1 MEESKKLI
9 EAYSYNFTEFYGL
22 IFCYLNHYNYED
34 FMELF
39 NKLDKSMENKKDLFE
54 ILLIYKHF
62 FKKKIKFEKNFLE
75 KFIIYSTENKD
86 NNEKEENKKTNDKK
100 HFLRFIEKALPYLD
114 EINFYI
120 HTININKEKIILIK
134 DFQPIEITKF
144 ENYSNNF
151 EETER
156 DIDDILN
163 FSKDKKI
170 LVIYFNNDFWSN
182 IIKLYDEATQDN
194 IKILKKLKI
203 LFEKYYT
210 IVENV
215 CKIKLIKT
223 KASEFKDKDELSIK
237 LDKIIIEYIKNKN
250 DIENDE
256 IVNLLVDFNPF
267 YDLKDNQESYINKRK
282 ELEEYFL
289 LWTHQIKTPIT
300 VSKLLFR
307 TYENAQTKALEE
319 QMFYIEEYTNMAMNY
334 IKLID
339 RNADMDITYVD
350 LDEIIKVV
358 LKKYAMLFIDKKIS
372 LNYEPIHQ
380 LVIADSKW
388 LSIMIEQLIANA
400 VKYTNEGSITISYNK
415 QTRQLAIK
423 DTGIGIREEDI
434 PKIFDRGYS
443 GFNGR
448 LNEKSSGLGLYL
460 VRKIALLLN
469 IEIDVDSKLNVGST
483 FSLKFPANLTN
494 L

>member
-1 MEESKKLI
+1 MNKFIDYLKSEYQL
-9 EAYSYNFTEFYGL
+9 FLGL
-22 IFCYLNHYNYED
+22 
-34 FMELF
+34 LF
-39 NKLDKSMENKKDLFE
+39 VAITNLLVFLVASLSLEYYWLFIE
-54 ILLIYKHF
+54 ILLFGLVAYLVARF
-62 FKKKIKFEKNFLE
+62 PS
-75 KFIIYSTENKD
+75 YQ
-86 NNEKEENKKTNDKK
+86 KERT
-100 HFLRFIEKALPYLD
+100 LD
-114 EINFYI
+114 E
-120 HTININKEKIILIK
+120 
-134 DFQPIEITKF
+134 QV
-144 ENYSNNF
+144 
-151 EETER
+151 EE
-156 DIDDILN
+156 
-163 FSKDKKI
+163 
-170 LVIYFNNDFWSN
+170 
-182 IIKLYDEATQDN
+182 
-194 IKILKKLKI
+194 LKKEIK
-203 LFEKYYT
+203 KN
-210 IVENV
+210 EN
-215 CKIKLIKT
+215 
-223 KASEFKDKDELSIK
+223 
-237 LDKIIIEYIKNKN
+237 
-250 DIENDE
+250 
-256 IVNLLVDFNPF
+256 
-267 YDLKDNQESYINKRK
+267 SYIDKRK

-350 LDEIIKVV
+350 LD
-358 LKKYAMLFIDKKIS
+358 

>member
-1 MEESKKLI
+1 MNKFIDYLKSEYQLFLGFLFVSITNLLVFLVASLSI
-9 EAYSYNFTEFYGL
+9 EYYW
-22 IFCYLNHYNYED
+22 
-34 FMELF
+34 LF
-39 NKLDKSMENKKDLFE
+39 IE
-54 ILLIYKHF
+54 ILLFGLVAYLVARF
-62 FKKKIKFEKNFLE
+62 PS
-75 KFIIYSTENKD
+75 YQ
-86 NNEKEENKKTNDKK
+86 KERT
-100 HFLRFIEKALPYLD
+100 LD
-114 EINFYI
+114 E
-120 HTININKEKIILIK
+120 
-134 DFQPIEITKF
+134 QV
-144 ENYSNNF
+144 
-151 EETER
+151 EE
-156 DIDDILN
+156 
-163 FSKDKKI
+163 
-170 LVIYFNNDFWSN
+170 
-182 IIKLYDEATQDN
+182 
-194 IKILKKLKI
+194 LKKEIKRN
-203 LFEKYYT
+203 
-210 IVENV
+210 EN
-215 CKIKLIKT
+215 
-223 KASEFKDKDELSIK
+223 
-237 LDKIIIEYIKNKN
+237 
-250 DIENDE
+250 
-256 IVNLLVDFNPF
+256 
-267 YDLKDNQESYINKRK
+267 SYIDKRK

-350 LDEIIKVV
+350 LDEIIRVV

>member
-1 MEESKKLI
+1 MNKFIDYLKSEYQLFLGFLFVSITNLLVFLVASLSI
-9 EAYSYNFTEFYGL
+9 EYYW
-22 IFCYLNHYNYED
+22 
-34 FMELF
+34 LF
-39 NKLDKSMENKKDLFE
+39 IE
-54 ILLIYKHF
+54 ILLLGLVVYLVARF
-62 FKKKIKFEKNFLE
+62 PS
-75 KFIIYSTENKD
+75 YQ
-86 NNEKEENKKTNDKK
+86 KERT
-100 HFLRFIEKALPYLD
+100 LD
-114 EINFYI
+114 E
-120 HTININKEKIILIK
+120 
-134 DFQPIEITKF
+134 QV
-144 ENYSNNF
+144 
-151 EETER
+151 EE
-156 DIDDILN
+156 
-163 FSKDKKI
+163 
-170 LVIYFNNDFWSN
+170 
-182 IIKLYDEATQDN
+182 
-194 IKILKKLKI
+194 LKKEIK
-203 LFEKYYT
+203 KN
-210 IVENV
+210 EN
-215 CKIKLIKT
+215 
-223 KASEFKDKDELSIK
+223 
-237 LDKIIIEYIKNKN
+237 
-250 DIENDE
+250 
-256 IVNLLVDFNPF
+256 
-267 YDLKDNQESYINKRK
+267 SYIDKRK

-400 VKYTNEGSITISYNK
+400 VKYTNQGSITISYNNE
-415 QTRQLAIK
+415 TRQLAIK

>member
-1 MEESKKLI
+1 MNKFI
-9 EAYSYNFTEFYGL
+9 D
-22 IFCYLNHYNYED
+22 YLKSEYQ
-34 FMELF
+34 LF
-39 NKLDKSMENKKDLFE
+39 LGFLFVAITNLLVFLVASLSLEYYWLFIE
-54 ILLIYKHF
+54 ILLLGLVVYLVARFPSYQK
-62 FKKKIKFEKNFLE
+62 ERTLDE
-75 KFIIYSTENKD
+75 QVE
-86 NNEKEENKKTNDKK
+86 ELKEE
-100 HFLRFIEKALPYLD
+100 
-114 EINFYI
+114 
-120 HTININKEKIILIK
+120 IK
-134 DFQPIEITKF
+134 RN
-144 ENYSNNF
+144 EN
-151 EETER
+151 
-156 DIDDILN
+156 
-163 FSKDKKI
+163 
-170 LVIYFNNDFWSN
+170 
-182 IIKLYDEATQDN
+182 
-194 IKILKKLKI
+194 
-203 LFEKYYT
+203 
-210 IVENV
+210 
-215 CKIKLIKT
+215 
-223 KASEFKDKDELSIK
+223 
-237 LDKIIIEYIKNKN
+237 
-250 DIENDE
+250 
-256 IVNLLVDFNPF
+256 
-267 YDLKDNQESYINKRK
+267 SYINKRK

-307 TYENAQTKALEE
+307 
-319 QMFYIEEYTNMAMNY
+319 
-334 IKLID
+334 
-339 RNADMDITYVD
+339 
-350 LDEIIKVV
+350 
-358 LKKYAMLFIDKKIS
+358 
-372 LNYEPIHQ
+372 NYEPIHQ